1 VGSLFGGALRA
12 VAAKPSANPKAGTTP
27 LPPRVKG
34 NGAGH
39 GTAISVV
46 VPTFNR
52 GIRLARLLQHLA
64 EQTLPHTDFEVI
76 VVDDGSSPPAAVELD
91 RERATG
97 RPFPLRFRLE
107 VQPNSGAAA
116 ARHRGALLAEGNLLL
131 FVDDDMQV
139 PPGFLAAHRHIHETS
154 ATSTVVLGEIRSDPG
169 LEHMPLFERYH
180 AKMLELFTRG
190 VREGTRIPQGTDL
203 CTGNV
208 SMRRADYLA
217 VGGFDPTFERSE
229 DAELGVR
236 LEKAGAR
243 LHFSEAAHSVHGSD
257 HTELETWRARAFR
270 YGVHDLRLSRKHREW
285 TQASPFR
292 FLGKVHP
299 LSRPLL
305 TSALLAP
312 VPSALLSRVLLRG
325 ALQLDARGLESVA
338 IKLMTLVY
346 GMEYFRGI
354 RTEEGSSL
362 AAVRDALAH
371 LTSASGGAALA
382 TFWSDLREDHA
393 TLRRYEQK
401 YHHREL
407 SPDRLARDLTEKVGF
422 QIMAG
427 YRLMRAFR
435 AAGQL
440 TAAKAVSRLI
450 RHLYGSDIHWDAE
463 FAPGVL
469 VVHGMGMA
477 ISHSAKVGPGCI
489 LNQHVTLGDGTDPLT
504 RLTGAP
510 TLGRDVHVGAGATL
524 IGPIQVGDQS
534 KIMPGAFLSHSVE
547 ARSLVRVPE
556 GIAEPRTSGAN
567 QGRLSDP

>member
-1 VGSLFGGALRA
+1 
-12 VAAKPSANPKAGTTP
+12 
-27 LPPRVKG
+27 
-34 NGAGH
+34 
-39 GTAISVV
+39 
-46 VPTFNR
+46 
-52 GIRLARLLQHLA
+52 
-64 EQTLPHTDFEVI
+64 
-76 VVDDGSSPPAAVELD
+76 
-91 RERATG
+91 
-97 RPFPLRFRLE
+97 
-107 VQPNSGAAA
+107 
-116 ARHRGALLAEGNLLL
+116 
-131 FVDDDMQV
+131 
-139 PPGFLAAHRHIHETS
+139 
-154 ATSTVVLGEIRSDPG
+154 
-169 LEHMPLFERYH
+169 
-180 AKMLELFTRG
+180 MLELFTRG

-243 LHFSEAAHSVHGSD
+243 LQFSEAAHSVHGSD

-312 VPSALLSRVLLRG
+312 IPSAPLSRVLLRG

-371 LTSASGGAALA
+371 PDFSQRWRGACQL
-382 TFWSDLREDHA
+382 LVR
-393 TLRRYEQK
+393 
-401 YHHREL
+401 
-407 SPDRLARDLTEKVGF
+407 SPR
-422 QIMAG
+422 
-427 YRLMRAFR
+427 RLMPPCDATSRSTTTARRLPIGWPATSPKRSGFRSWPATGSCVAFPR
-435 AAGQL
+435 RAGQL

-567 QGRLSDP
+567 PWAALGSLGLIVEHRVAARGVCFSLRGGDLRTRACE